1 MGHRGAGAGGS
12 ILSSATEQLRQAV
25 EAVAVRVTV
34 REGETL
40 FSQGEPG
47 DALYIVERGEIVISV
62 SAADGRRLALDVLR
76 DGEVFGEIALFGG
89 DRTATAT
96 ASVDCVL
103 RRTRRSDILAML
115 RRHPE
120 LALDFIDLLCDRLRT
135 VSDKLEGRTFL
146 PVPARLA
153 DRLLYLEAKLGDGG
167 RVMVSQADLAEFVGA
182 TREGVA
188 KTLAVWR
195 SRKWVALSRGVIHIV
210 DRAALERVAA
220 APTNESAGL

>member
-12 ILSSATEQLRQAV
+12 ILSSATKQLRQAV

-47 DALYIVERGEIVISV
+47 DALYIIERGEIVISV

-76 DGEVFGEIALFGG
+76 EGEVFGEIALFGG

-167 RVMVSQADLAEFVGA
+167 RVVVSQADLAEFVGA

-188 KTLAVWR
+188 KTLAIWR

-210 DRAALERVAA
+210 DRAALESVAV